1 MGRLGKVASP
11 ALCGNAN
18 QRLMRHKLAD
28 TTLCERSDTE
38 SSRKLRSC
46 GSARRPAA
54 VRAVPAPTAHFRP
67 NRPFFVARGMQTRR
81 AAPRYTSATR
91 WQSAGNAC
99 VKPRGRAGARAGLA
113 TPAQRASRHGPAEL
127 WRQYGGSPVRDRQ
140 HAASRTGACRQGVA
154 GTGGSWHR
162 SSRQGPRHTPADS
175 GPAEGSYPGA
185 GVSRRSG
192 AAIAAA
198 AAPGSG
204 APVMG
209 RPITSRLAPARS
221 ASSGVAVRA

>member
-54 VRAVPAPTAHFRP
+54 VRAVPAPAAHFRP
-67 NRPFFVARGMQTRR
+67 NRPFFVAQGMQTRR
-81 AAPRYTSATR
+81 AAPRCTSATR
-91 WQSAGNAC
+91 WQCAGNAC
-99 VKPRGRAGARAGLA
+99 VKPRGRAGGPRGPGDPSP
-113 TPAQRASRHGPAEL
+113 TGQPTQASRHGPAEL
-127 WRQYGGSPVRDRQ
+127 WRQYGIASTGPAEPEAAGKGSPVRE
-140 HAASRTGACRQGVA
+140 VA
-154 GTGGSWHR
+154 GTGPADT
-162 SSRQGPRHTPADS
+162 GPRQTPATV
-175 GPAEGSYPGA
+175 GQPKGLYPGA

>member
-54 VRAVPAPTAHFRP
+54 VRAVPAPAAHFRP
-67 NRPFFVARGMQTRR
+67 NRPFFVAQGMQTRR
-81 AAPRYTSATR
+81 AAPRCTSATR
-91 WQSAGNAC
+91 WQCAGNAC
-99 VKPRGRAGARAGLA
+99 VKPRGRAGGPRGPGDPSPNGPAG
-113 TPAQRASRHGPAEL
+113 TGQPARASRTGA
-127 WRQYGGSPVRDRQ
+127 PVRDRQ
-140 HAASRTGACRQGVA
+140 HGASRTGACRQGVA

-162 SSRQGPRHTPADS
+162 SSRHGAATNASDS
-175 GPAEGSYPGA
+175 GPAEGPYPGA
-185 GVSRRSG
+185 GVSRLSG

>member
-28 TTLCERSDTE
+28 TTLCKRSDTE

-46 GSARRPAA
+46 GSARRPTA
-54 VRAVPAPTAHFRP
+54 VRAVPAPAAHFRP
-67 NRPFFVARGMQTRR
+67 NRPFFAAHRMQTRR
-81 AAPRYTSATR
+81 VAPRCTSATR
-91 WQSAGNAC
+91 WQCAGNAC
-99 VKPRGRAGARAGLA
+99 VKPRGRAGGPLGPGDPSP
-113 TPAQRASRHGPAEL
+113 TGQPARASRTGA
-127 WRQYGGSPVRDRQ
+127 PVRDRQ
-140 HAASRTGACRQGVA
+140 HVASRTGACRQRA
-154 GTGGSWHR
+154 
-162 SSRQGPRHTPADS
+162 SRRGP
-175 GPAEGSYPGA
+175 YPGA